1 MRGLRRQIR
10 VLEYAKG
17 SCEGEGGKL
26 FSMAG
31 QEVLSLNCS
40 KGNKCRKNFLTSD
53 CQRSGTVEQM
63 VWDGLGVFI
72 VAVLKC
78 GLAKLHF
85 RELNLFSGSGINL
98 TSSPKVPSNAGL
110 GEFMDFDPECR
121 EG

>member
-1 MRGLRRQIR
+1 MPK
-10 VLEYAKG
+10 VAVKG
-17 SCEGEGGKL
+17 KGVNCSPWLVVG
-26 FSMAG
+26 G

-63 VWDGLGVFI
+63 VWDGLGVSI